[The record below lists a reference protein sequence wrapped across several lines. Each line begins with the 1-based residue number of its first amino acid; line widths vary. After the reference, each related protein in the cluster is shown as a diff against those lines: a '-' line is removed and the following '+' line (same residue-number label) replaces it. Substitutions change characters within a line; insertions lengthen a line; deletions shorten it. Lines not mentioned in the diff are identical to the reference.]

1 MKYGYLNLYITAI
14 DEDTDA
20 ERKALLDVIDGPD
33 KLYIERLHAR
43 KQMNTVFHLME
54 RGDVL
59 YVYSFARF
67 ASGIRDLVNLL
78 EELEEMGIDVVS
90 VADNFDTRTE
100 RGQDMI
106 EAFKIAKEQ
115 TWADPSH
122 GFYK

>member
-43 KQMNTVFHLME
+43 KQMNAVFSLLGE
-54 RGDVL
+54 GDVL

-67 ASGIRDLVNLL
+67 GSGIRDLVNLIDEIL
-78 EELEEMGIDVVS
+78 EKGAALVS